1 MDQQLRCLA
10 TAASPAEQTTSP
22 GSALVYL
29 SNLEG
34 GIARKPGKNSF
45 RYYNSDGT
53 RITDPDELARFAAL
67 AIPPAYADV
76 LISPDPNSHLQ
87 AVGTDTR
94 GRKQYRYH
102 PEWSAKRDKAK
113 FDQLCAFGSALPRIR
128 EKVDADL
135 RLRSPTLD
143 KALAAVVLL
152 LDDLFIRVGNATYAV
167 ANGSYGLTTLRNR
180 HVKVA
185 GSSVHFKFKGKSGKE
200 WRLTY
205 TDRRIANVIKR
216 LQELPGQHLFQ
227 YLDDSG
233 DSRPIRSQDVNAYI
247 QMASGG
253 DFSSRQFRTWGATCL
268 AACALASI
276 KAGETQRQ
284 RARQINEVIDSVAA
298 QLVNTRAVCRASYI
312 HPRVFEDFEAGRL
325 VILKQMR
332 PTTSV
337 RLSQWMDDEE
347 IRVLRW
353 LKAIEKNG
361 S

>member
-1 MDQQLRCLA
+1 
-10 TAASPAEQTTSP
+10 
-22 GSALVYL
+22 
-29 SNLEG
+29 
-34 GIARKPGKNSF
+34 
-45 RYYNSDGT
+45 
-53 RITDPDELARFAAL
+53 
-67 AIPPAYADV
+67 
-76 LISPDPNSHLQ
+76 
-87 AVGTDTR
+87 
-94 GRKQYRYH
+94 
-102 PEWSAKRDKAK
+102 
-113 FDQLCAFGSALPRIR
+113 
-128 EKVDADL
+128 
-135 RLRSPTLD
+135 
-143 KALAAVVLL
+143 
-152 LDDLFIRVGNATYAV
+152 
-167 ANGSYGLTTLRNR
+167 
-180 HVKVA
+180 
-185 GSSVHFKFKGKSGKE
+185 VHFKFKGKSGKE

-233 DSRPIRSQDVNAYI
+233 DSHQIRSQDVNAYI
-247 QMASGG
+247 QTASGG

-276 KAGETQRQ
+276 EAGETQRQ

-312 HPRVFEDFEAGRL
+312 HPRIFEDFEAGRL
-325 VILKQMR
+325 VGLKQMR

-353 LKAIEKNG
+353 LKSMEKNG